1 VWGEGMTRSG
11 MRGREDRTALRP
23 AMVTVTLIVIA
34 DIIIRIGQWDDGVVS
49 RVVCSLSPISAILVS
64 IGASYGG
71 SLVYDHAF
79 NVETAGDSPVWH
91 EPETDVF
98 AGQK

>member
-1 VWGEGMTRSG
+1 
-11 MRGREDRTALRP
+11 
-23 AMVTVTLIVIA
+23 MVTVTLIVIA
-34 DIIIRIGQWDDGVVS
+34 DIIIRIGQWDDGAVSGVVYAMS
-49 RVVCSLSPISAILVS
+49 SISAFFVS

-71 SLVYDHAF
+71 SLVYDYGF

>member
-1 VWGEGMTRSG
+1 MTRSE

-34 DIIIRIGQWDDGVVS
+34 DIIIRIGQWDDGAVNGVVLA
-49 RVVCSLSPISAILVS
+49 LSSISAIFVS

-71 SLVYDHAF
+71 SLVYDHGF

-91 EPETDVF
+91 
-98 AGQK
+98 